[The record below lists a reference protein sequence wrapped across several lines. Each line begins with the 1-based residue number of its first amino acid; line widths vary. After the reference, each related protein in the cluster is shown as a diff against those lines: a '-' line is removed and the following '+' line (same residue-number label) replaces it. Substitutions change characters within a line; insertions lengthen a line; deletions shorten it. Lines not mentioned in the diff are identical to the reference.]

1 MKYGDELDRVPS
13 EGFSRRQFLSAGGS
27 HAARLAGLFL
37 PGGAKRL
44 VKASGDA
51 ESSGH
56 EEEPPDR
63 RDN

>member
-1 MKYGDELDRVPS
+1 MKYGDELDRAPT

-44 VKASGDA
+44 VDASEGA
-51 ESSGH
+51 ESSGEG
-56 EEEPPDR
+56 EEQPDR